1 MRTQDGFDEGLGTLQ
16 SSQRPLSPQA
26 VVDAFAAKPSNQ
38 TPSSVRNVVQRPSA
52 RKTRHRQTLASC
64 TLCRRRKV
72 RCDRSV
78 PCASCTRAGVECVP
92 SIPSQAPRGRQG
104 GRKRRPDG
112 ELLERIAKLEE
123 LIEKA
128 GGNSDDHGTT
138 PMRTYSTPSVA
149 VMKDSSQLAVSGNHD
164 HSKRCDNGATG
175 HRNQNIGLGFGRY
188 LGSSFWMTL
197 SEEINGLKEV
207 LNGSSDDE
215 DEVEDAQ
222 TPVSSPSDSE
232 RQQLQHANDS
242 AFIFS
247 LNTPSENPCN
257 PTSHQLYTFCDVYL
271 KNVDPVFKIL
281 HAPSLR
287 RYLQEGAAELDC
299 SPGPGGLAAL
309 RLAIC
314 YAATLS
320 LTDEECRYRI
330 GEDRVALMAKY
341 RAGTELAFAKADFI
355 NTIEMS
361 TLQAM
366 AIYLVITQLRSSY
379 TLRSCRG
386 C

>member
-1 MRTQDGFDEGLGTLQ
+1 MRTQDGFADGLGTLQ
-16 SSQRPLSPQA
+16 SSQRPLPPLA
-26 VVDAFAAKPSNQ
+26 FLDAFAAKPSIK
-38 TPSSVRNVVQRPSA
+38 PSSSVPNAVQRPSA
-52 RKTRHRQTLASC
+52 RKTRQGQTLASC

-72 RCDRSV
+72 RCDRCV
-78 PCASCTRAGVECVP
+78 PCANCTRAGVVCVP

-112 ELLERIAKLEE
+112 ELLERIAKLEA

-128 GGNSDDHGTT
+128 EGKSDNHGTM
-138 PMRTYSTPSVA
+138 PPRTNSTPPVA
-149 VMKDSSQLAVSGNHD
+149 VMKDSSQFTVSNNHD
-164 HSKRCDNGATG
+164 HSKGCNNEATG
-175 HRNQNIGLGFGRY
+175 HRNQNVGLGFDRY

-215 DEVEDAQ
+215 DEVEDGQ

-232 RQQLQHANDS
+232 RQQLQHTNDS
-242 AFIFS
+242 GFVFS
-247 LNTPSENPCN
+247 RTTPSESPCN

-299 SPGPGGLAAL
+299 SPGPMGLEAL

-341 RAGTELAFAKADFI
+341 RAGTELALAKADFI

-379 TLRSCRG
+379 IFRSCRG

>member
-1 MRTQDGFDEGLGTLQ
+1 MRTQDGFAENLGTLQ
-16 SSQRPLSPQA
+16 SSQRPLPSQ
-26 VVDAFAAKPSNQ
+26 VFQDAFAAKPSDQ
-38 TPSSVRNVVQRPSA
+38 TPSLVPNAAQRPSA
-52 RKTRHRQTLASC
+52 RKTRQGQTLASC

-72 RCDRSV
+72 RCDRCV
-78 PCASCTRAGVECVP
+78 PCANCTRAGVECVP

-112 ELLERIAKLEE
+112 ELLERISKLEA

-128 GGNSDDHGTT
+128 GGKSDEQGTT
-138 PMRTYSTPSVA
+138 PQRTNRTPPVA
-149 VMKDSSQLAVSGNHD
+149 GMKDSSQLVVSDNHD
-164 HSKRCDNGATG
+164 HSKGCNDEATG
-175 HRNQNIGLGFGRY
+175 HQNQNIGMGFGRY

-197 SEEINGLKEV
+197 SKEINGLKEV
-207 LNGSSDDE
+207 LNDSSDDE
-215 DEVEDAQ
+215 DEIEDGQ

-232 RQQLQHANDS
+232 RQQLQHANNS
-242 AFIFS
+242 RFIFS
-247 LNTPSENPCN
+247 LNTLTESACN
-257 PTSHQLYTFCDVYL
+257 PTSHQLYNFCDVYL

-299 SPGPGGLAAL
+299 SPGSRGLEAL

-320 LTDEECRYRI
+320 LTNEECRSRI

-341 RAGTELAFAKADFI
+341 RAGTELALAKADFV

-366 AIYLVITQLRSSY
+366 AIYLVTTQLRSSFI
-379 TLRSCRG
+379 LRPCRRH
-386 C
+386 

>member
-1 MRTQDGFDEGLGTLQ
+1 MRTQDGFAEGLGTLQ
-16 SSQRPLSPQA
+16 SSQRPLPPQA
-26 VVDAFAAKPSNQ
+26 FLDAVAAKSSEQ
-38 TPSSVRNVVQRPSA
+38 TPSSFPNTVQRPSA
-52 RKTRHRQTLASC
+52 RKTRQGRALASC

-72 RCDRSV
+72 RCDRCV
-78 PCASCTRAGVECVP
+78 PCANCTRAGVECVP

-112 ELLERIAKLEE
+112 ELLERISKLEA

-128 GGNSDDHGTT
+128 GGKSDDQRTT
-138 PMRTYSTPSVA
+138 PQPTKNTPPVA
-149 VMKDSSQLAVSGNHD
+149 VIKDSSRLAVSDNHD
-164 HSKRCDNGATG
+164 YSKVCNDEATG

-197 SEEINGLKEV
+197 SEEIHGLKEV
-207 LNGSSDDE
+207 LNDSSDDE
-215 DEVEDAQ
+215 DEVEDGQ

-232 RQQLQHANDS
+232 RQQLQHANTS
-242 AFIFS
+242 GFMFS
-247 LNTPSENPCN
+247 LNTPPESPCN

-299 SPGPGGLAAL
+299 SPGSKGLEPL

-320 LTDEECRYRI
+320 LTNEECRYRI

-341 RAGTELAFAKADFI
+341 RAGTELA
-355 NTIEMS
+355 
-361 TLQAM
+361 
-366 AIYLVITQLRSSY
+366 
-379 TLRSCRG
+379 
-386 C
+386 